1 MKGRKMG
8 SPLLQVVDVYKT
20 FDVSQGFLFQRR
32 VEVRAVDGVSLEIY
46 PDETVG
52 LVGESG
58 CGKTTLGSIIVRL
71 LSPTAGN
78 VLYEGNDVQKLSR
91 QDSKRLRREIQM
103 VFQDPLGS
111 VNPRKSI
118 GMGTLRTPMLVN
130 GVVARREVDD
140 IVADLMVKVGL
151 SPDMAT
157 RLPGELSGGQLQRVG
172 IARALSLNPRL
183 IVADEPVSSLDVSIQ
198 AQILSLLKGLQAELN
213 VAFLFISHDLAVVK
227 YMSDRVAVMYL
238 GKIVEMAKTR
248 ELFDNPQHPYTQA
261 LLSAVPSIR
270 KVKDKNRVILR
281 GEVASGSN
289 IPSGCRFHPRCR
301 RVDAICQ
308 QVEPRLEGNGHLVA
322 CHYPGR

>member
-1 MKGRKMG
+1 MG

>member
-1 MKGRKMG
+1 MKGRKIG
-8 SPLLQVVDVYKT
+8 SPLLQVVDVYRT

-58 CGKTTLGSIIVRL
+58 CGKTTLGRIIVRL
-71 LSPTAGN
+71 LRPNAGK
-78 VLYEGNDVQKLSR
+78 VIYEGNDVQELSR

-111 VNPRKSI
+111 INPRKSI

-130 GVVARREVDD
+130 GVAARREVDD

-151 SPDMAT
+151 SPDMAR

-172 IARALSLNPRL
+172 IARALSLNPHL

-213 VAFLFISHDLAVVK
+213 IAFLFISHDLTVVK

-261 LLSAVPSIR
+261 LLSAVPSVR
-270 KVKDKNRVILR
+270 KVKDKNRIILT

-289 IPSGCRFHPRCR
+289 IPSGCRFHPRCWR
-301 RVDAICQ
+301 ADAICQ

-322 CHYPGR
+322 CHNPGR